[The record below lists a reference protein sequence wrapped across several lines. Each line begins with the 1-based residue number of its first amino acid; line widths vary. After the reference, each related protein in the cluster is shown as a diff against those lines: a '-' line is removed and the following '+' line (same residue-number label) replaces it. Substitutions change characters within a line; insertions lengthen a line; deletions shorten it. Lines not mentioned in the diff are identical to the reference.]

1 MDATEKIIQFE
12 SYDDLLAEIKRD
24 MDDGEPLRCRYP
36 IRFIMLNNFNV
47 YTRFAQDLAFLGVQA
62 LNLEELLPEDQ
73 PDGWITTDDLSK
85 AIRCCTDN
93 TLVTPFS
100 ELVRFYR
107 ESDFRGFFNDIMLI
121 EDIDHPYKR
130 IYIPLIGLQNR
141 FSAFL
146 NGFARIEESA
156 PVWAYLEK
164 EHKTEV
170 FLTQIKNASNSFA
183 HKNKIVCLNTVYE
196 WLRFWKN
203 QAPQTQIIC
212 SSGPIYRRNKHSVPD
227 NIFTFKYI
235 QNAHEYIESFLGI
248 TIPFAYDSHEEK
260 FWSKLLQD
268 ILKTGPAA
276 FSFSSFVCS
285 LFNFVHLEPRDIFLQ
300 WVQTGTSEY
309 DRWLMKNYFLSCDA
323 ADKYPYLKIC
333 FNELSEYGMLREL
346 PTKVAERIFYFSEP
360 STQLSFAAERECL
373 IKNSLNII
381 CEFVAPEAKDY
392 IKNCIVEIDQNNTP
406 LAIALCSG
414 AFDFEKVLLTA
425 WYADCE
431 RTGLSLEKASE
442 KFPSLGMYLSDANTT
457 VKPADNWHME
467 YLKEYRKAKLAD
479 EYTEGIQSF
488 ISEKNHD
495 GDSFY
500 AWYHSFE
507 ETHNR
512 LAQHLSSGEFRP
524 DKIYW
529 IDALGYEF
537 LPYILALIEECGV
550 NYRVLHSEVT
560 RCTIPSATA
569 QNRYED
575 VIKYGELDALAH
587 DSAGYKKN
595 STLVKELH
603 ILQTKLMD
611 IITSNAYGEHTIA
624 IVSDH
629 GLSCLSRKVDSLKYD
644 AKVEHDGRYIKASA
658 DGKLYHDA
666 DYVVHTNENDGERYK
681 VALTHASLGRKP
693 VHEVHGGCTPEEVL
707 VPYII
712 ITNRKQN
719 LTRYDYNLISKEI
732 VVSDP
737 TITVNVM
744 PQPSSVRLHINNQ
757 DFKMTRSGSKWNAL
771 IKGLEE
777 GEYKAEFT
785 IPGGTSFNAS
795 IKVIGTGFGGN
806 DFLDF

>member
-12 SYDDLLAEIKRD
+12 SYDDLLTEIKRD
-24 MDDGEPLRCRYP
+24 MEDGDPLRCRYP
-36 IRFIMLNNFNV
+36 VRFIMLNNFNV
-47 YTRFAQDLAFLGVQA
+47 FTRFALDLGVLGVQA
-62 LNLEELLPEDQ
+62 LNLEDLLKEDE
-73 PDGWITTDDLSK
+73 PDGWITTDDLKTAIK
-85 AIRCCTDN
+85 ACTEN

-100 ELVRFYR
+100 ELVRFY
-107 ESDFRGFFNDIMLI
+107 SDTDFKGFFNEIMLT
-121 EDIDHPYKR
+121 EDIDHPHKR

-141 FSAFL
+141 FSSFL

-156 PVWAYLEK
+156 PVWAYLEE

-170 FLTQIKNASNSFA
+170 FLTQIKNATNSFGQ
-183 HKNKIVCLNTVYE
+183 KSKIVCLNTVYE

-212 SSGPIYRRNKHSVPD
+212 SSGPIYRRNKYSVPD
-227 NIFTFKYI
+227 NIFTFKYVE
-235 QNAHEYIESFLGI
+235 NAHEYIESFLGI
-248 TIPFAYDSHEEK
+248 TIPFPYEKHEEK
-260 FWSKLLQD
+260 YWSQLLKD

-276 FSFSSFVCS
+276 FGFNSFVCS
-285 LFNFVHLEPRDIFLQ
+285 RFNFVYLEPRDIFIQ
-300 WVQTGTSEY
+300 WVQTETTEY

-323 ADKYPYLKIC
+323 AENYPYLKVC
-333 FNELSEYGMLREL
+333 FNEVSEYGMLREL

-360 STQLSFAAERECL
+360 STQMGYAAEREHL
-373 IKNSLNII
+373 IKNSLNVI
-381 CEFVAPEAKDY
+381 CEFVAPETKDY
-392 IKNCIVEIDQNNTP
+392 IKNRIAEIEQNNTQ
-406 LAIALCSG
+406 LAIALCTG
-414 AFDFEKVLLTA
+414 AFDFEKVLITA
-425 WYADCE
+425 WYADKD
-431 RTGLSLEKASE
+431 RTGLTLEKAAE
-442 KFPSLGMYLSDANTT
+442 KYPALGMYLADPNAT
-457 VKPADNWHME
+457 VKAEDNWHIE
-467 YLKEYRKAKLAD
+467 YLKEYRNAKLAD
-479 EYTEGIQSF
+479 EYTESIKAF

-500 AWYHSFE
+500 GWYHSFE
-507 ETHNR
+507 ESHNR
-512 LAQHLSSGEFRP
+512 LAQHLSSDEYRP

-537 LPYILALIEECGV
+537 LPYILSLIEDSGV

-569 QNRYED
+569 QNRFDD
-575 VIKYGELDALAH
+575 VIKFGELDALAH

-595 STLVKELH
+595 ATLVKELQV
-603 ILQTKLMD
+603 LQSKIMD

-629 GLSCLSRKVDSLKYD
+629 GLSCLSRKLDSLKYD
-644 AKVEHDGRYIKASA
+644 AKVEHDGRYIKVAA

-712 ITNRKQN
+712 ITNKKQN
-719 LTRYDYNLISKEI
+719 LVRYNYTLLTKEI
-732 VVSDP
+732 EVSNP

-744 PQPSSVRLHINNQ
+744 PQPSTVRLHINGQ
-757 DFKMTRSGSKWNAL
+757 DFKMIRAGSKWSAL
-771 IKGLEE
+771 VNGLDE
-777 GEYKAEFT
+777 GEYKADFT
-785 IPGGTSFNAS
+785 IPGGTSFNAT

>member
-12 SYDDLLAEIKRD
+12 SYDDLLTEIKRD
-24 MDDGEPLRCRYP
+24 MEDGDPLRCRYP
-36 IRFIMLNNFNV
+36 VRFIMLNNFNV
-47 YTRFAQDLAFLGVQA
+47 FTRFALDLGVLGVQA
-62 LNLEELLPEDQ
+62 LNLEDLLKQDE
-73 PDGWITTDDLSK
+73 PDGWITTDDLKTAIK
-85 AIRCCTDN
+85 ACTEN

-100 ELVRFYR
+100 ELVRFY
-107 ESDFRGFFNDIMLI
+107 SDTDFKGFFNEIMLT
-121 EDIDHPYKR
+121 EDIDHPHKR

-141 FSAFL
+141 FSSFL

-156 PVWAYLEK
+156 PVWAYLEE

-170 FLTQIKNASNSFA
+170 FLTQIKNATNSFGQ
-183 HKNKIVCLNTVYE
+183 KIKIVCLNTVYE

-212 SSGPIYRRNKHSVPD
+212 SSGPIYRRNKYSVPD
-227 NIFTFKYI
+227 NIFTFKYVE
-235 QNAHEYIESFLGI
+235 NAHEYIESFLGI
-248 TIPFAYDSHEEK
+248 TIPFPYEKHEEK
-260 FWSKLLQD
+260 YWSQLLKD

-276 FSFSSFVCS
+276 FGFNSFVCS
-285 LFNFVHLEPRDIFLQ
+285 RFNFVHLEPRDIFIR
-300 WVQTGTSEY
+300 WVQTETTEY

-323 ADKYPYLKIC
+323 AENYPYLKVC
-333 FNELSEYGMLREL
+333 FNEVSEYGMLREL

-360 STQLSFAAERECL
+360 STQMGYAAEREHL
-373 IKNSLNII
+373 IKNSLNVI
-381 CEFVAPEAKDY
+381 CEFVAPETKDY
-392 IKNCIVEIDQNNTP
+392 IKNRIAEIEQNNTQ
-406 LAIALCSG
+406 LAIALCTG
-414 AFDFEKVLLTA
+414 AFDFEKVLITA
-425 WYADCE
+425 WYADKD
-431 RTGLSLEKASE
+431 RTGLTLEKAA
-442 KFPSLGMYLSDANTT
+442 KKYPALGMYLSDPNTT
-457 VKPADNWHME
+457 VKAEDNWHIE
-467 YLKEYRKAKLAD
+467 YLKEYRNAKLVD
-479 EYTEGIQSF
+479 EYTEGIKAF

-500 AWYHSFE
+500 GWYHSFE
-507 ETHNR
+507 ESHNR
-512 LAQHLSSGEFRP
+512 LAQHMSSDECRP

-537 LPYILALIEECGV
+537 LPYILSLIEDCGV

-569 QNRYED
+569 QNRFDD
-575 VIKYGELDALAH
+575 VIKFGELDALAH

-595 STLVKELH
+595 ATLVKELQV
-603 ILQTKLMD
+603 LQSKIMD

-629 GLSCLSRKVDSLKYD
+629 GLSCLSRKFDSLKYD
-644 AKVEHDGRYIKASA
+644 AKVEHDGRYIKVAA

-712 ITNRKQN
+712 ITNKKQN
-719 LTRYDYNLISKEI
+719 LVRYKYTLLTKEI
-732 VVSDP
+732 EVSNP

-744 PQPSSVRLHINNQ
+744 PQPSTVRLHINGQ
-757 DFKMTRSGSKWNAL
+757 DFKMIRAGSKWSAL
-771 IKGLEE
+771 VNGLDEE
-777 GEYKAEFT
+777 EYKAEFT
-785 IPGGTSFNAS
+785 IPGGRSFNAT